1 MAVRPKPGATKTLW
15 PLPYCSPFNIV
26 GATCIKRMAV
36 EARAERL
43 ITTWLIQ
50 LRLSVAG
57 GSASKRN
64 ELFIGGLRW
73 V

>member
-1 MAVRPKPGATKTLW
+1 
-15 PLPYCSPFNIV
+15 
-26 GATCIKRMAV
+26 
-36 EARAERL
+36 
-43 ITTWLIQ
+43 